1 MTTRLVLVLDLSKA
15 GDADEQRAYGEKM
28 LDAIRARQAA
38 GIDSLIE
45 WGPEQLVDAR
55 IESDES

>member
-15 GDADEQRAYGEKM
+15 GDDDQQRAYGERL

-38 GIDSLIE
+38 GIDSTID
-45 WGPEQLVDAR
+45 WAPEQLVDAR
-55 IESDES
+55 LDNDPS